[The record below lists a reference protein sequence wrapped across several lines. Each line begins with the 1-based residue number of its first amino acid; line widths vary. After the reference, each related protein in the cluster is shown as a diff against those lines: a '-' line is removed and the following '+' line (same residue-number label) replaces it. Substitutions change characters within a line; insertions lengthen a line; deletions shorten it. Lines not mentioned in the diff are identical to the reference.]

1 MKKRIFLAVALA
13 CSALSA
19 WAQTYTVTPSA
30 TSYSSAGGNLTFTVS
45 LAYPATVSTVSFGA
59 KPPAASWKYVS
70 VGGTN
75 VPGLAPVAN
84 DTTDPADSGS
94 IFGFTYLSDP
104 NTGLLPTSPVSFT
117 FVLNYPAG
125 LTGNQ
130 VITFRGDYRNAGV
143 LTPVTVASVTLTAAP
158 EAASIITQ
166 PASVSVTAGQ
176 NATFTVVAG
185 GSPTPTLQWQRST
198 DAGAT
203 WNNVTAAPYSG
214 VTTSTLTVT
223 GVTLAMNNDRFRV
236 NATNTNTATSNGTA
250 TLTVTQAPVIT
261 QQPVAQSSL
270 AGGSVTFS
278 LTATGS
284 GTLTYQW
291 YFTPAST
298 TAVQTLAGATSSS
311 LTLNNVQTTNVGD
324 YVCIVSNGVLPNAT
338 SNAVQLTLTERLV
351 RVASQTAA
359 PSSTVVVPIQLVAKG
374 DENAV
379 SFTLEYPAAK
389 LTYTDSTITGTD
401 SSTGNLVKNV
411 TQATS
416 GKLSFAI
423 SKQSGEVYAAG
434 TRVVLNIT
442 FTVAAGAVGGDV
454 IALTFTDSLAVRK
467 IANASS
473 TGLPG
478 PFVDGSITV
487 SSGLE
492 GDVNGDGVVDLS
504 DWVKLGRL
512 VVGLDAMPA
521 AGATFMKV
529 DCAPR
534 TTKGDGLIDLSD
546 WVQAGR
552 FVVGLDVPPPAG
564 GPTGPTP

>member
-30 TSYSSAGGNLTFTVS
+30 TTYSSAGGNVTFTVS

-117 FVLNYPAG
+117 FVVNYPAG

-143 LTPVTVASVTLTAAP
+143 LTPVTVASVTLTSAP

-198 DAGAT
+198 DGGTT

-223 GVTLAMNNDRFRV
+223 GVTLAMNNDRFRAV
-236 NATNTNTATSNGTA
+236 ATNTGGAATSNGLA

-261 QQPVAQSSL
+261 QQPTDQSVQ
-270 AGGSVTFS
+270 AGTAATFNVV
-278 LTATGS
+278 ATGS

-291 YFTPAST
+291 YFTPKTTTTPQILTGST
-298 TAVQTLAGATSSS
+298 TTSLSVPNAQTA
-311 LTLNNVQTTNVGD
+311 NEGD
-324 YVCIVSNGVLPNAT
+324 YVVVVSNGVNPNAT
-338 SNAVQLTLTERLV
+338 ST
-351 RVASQTAA
+351 
-359 PSSTVVVPIQLVAKG
+359 
-374 DENAV
+374 
-379 SFTLEYPAAK
+379 AAK
-389 LTYTDSTITGTD
+389 LTIVPRVLRIVSQSVAAGGTAVVPVQLLATGVENALGF
-401 SSTGNLVKNV
+401 SLVFDP
-411 TQATS
+411 TQLTYVSAALGAQAADATLNPNIS
-416 GKLSFAI
+416 QVATGKLGIALA
-423 SKQSGEVYAAG
+423 KPTGQTWAAG
-434 TRVVLNIT
+434 TQEVLKVT
-442 FTVAAGAVGGDV
+442 FTLNAALAGGTVAPV
-454 IALTFTDSLAVRK
+454 TFGSSPILREISDAT
-467 IANASS
+467 ANALP
-473 TGLPG
+473 TGYQ
-478 PFVDGSITV
+478 DGNVTV
-487 SSGLE
+487 SSGFE
-492 GDVNGDGVVDLS
+492 ADMNGNGVVS
-504 DWVKLGRL
+504 ITDWVKVGRI
-512 VVGLDAMPA
+512 VAGLDTVANGIDFQKA
-521 AGATFMKV
+521 
-529 DCAPR
+529 DCAGR
-534 TTKGDGLIDLSD
+534 STLGNGVLSISD

-552 FVVGLDVPPPAG
+552 YAAGLDPLTPAG
-564 GPTGPTP
+564 GPTAPNP

>member
-143 LTPVTVASVTLTAAP
+143 LTPVTVASVTLTSTP
-158 EAASIITQ
+158 EPASIITQ
-166 PASVSVTAGQ
+166 PASVSVKAGQ

-223 GVTLAMNNDRFRV
+223 AVTLAMTNDRFRV
-236 NATNTNTATSNGTA
+236 VATNTSGSVNSDGAA
-250 TLTVTQAPVIT
+250 TLTVTQAPVII
-261 QQPVAQSSL
+261 QQPTDQPVLVGTTA
-270 AGGSVTFS
+270 TFGV
-278 LTATGS
+278 TATGT

-291 YFTPAST
+291 YFTPKST
-298 TAVQTLAGATSSS
+298 STPQLLSGSTAAS
-311 LTLNNVQTTNVGD
+311 LTIASAQAANEGD
-324 YVCIVSNGVLPNAT
+324 YVVVVSNGVIPDAT
-338 SNAVQLTLTERLV
+338 S
-351 RVASQTAA
+351 S
-359 PSSTVVVPIQLVAKG
+359 
-374 DENAV
+374 
-379 SFTLEYPAAK
+379 AAK
-389 LTYTDSTITGTD
+389 LTIVPRVVRIVS
-401 SSTGNLVKNV
+401 
-411 TQATS
+411 
-416 GKLSFAI
+416 
-423 SKQSGEVYAAG
+423 QSVAAG
-434 TRVVLNIT
+434 GTAVVPVQLVATGAENALGFSIVFDPT
-442 FTVAAGAVGGDV
+442 QLTYVSVAAGAQATDATLNSNVSQIATGKIG
-454 IALTFTDSLAVRK
+454 IALAKATGQTWAAGTQEVLKVTFTLNASLAGGTVAPVIFGSSPVLRE
-467 IANASS
+467 ISDATANTLTA
-473 TGLPG
+473 GYQ
-478 PFVDGSITV
+478 DGNVTV
-487 SSGLE
+487 SSGFE
-492 GDVNGDGVVDLS
+492 ADMNGNGVVS
-504 DWVKLGRL
+504 ITDWVKVGRI
-512 VVGLDAMPA
+512 VAGLDTVANGIDFQKA
-521 AGATFMKV
+521 
-529 DCAPR
+529 DCAGR
-534 TTKGDGLIDLSD
+534 ATLGNGVLSISD

-552 FVVGLDVPPPAG
+552 YAAGLDPLTPAG
-564 GPTGPTP
+564 GPTAPNP